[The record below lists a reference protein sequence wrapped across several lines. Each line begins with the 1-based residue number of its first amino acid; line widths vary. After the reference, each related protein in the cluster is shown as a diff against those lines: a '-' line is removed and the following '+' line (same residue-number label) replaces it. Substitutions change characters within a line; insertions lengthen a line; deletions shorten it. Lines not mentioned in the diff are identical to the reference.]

1 MERAGI
7 PIDTEIHK
15 TLVANWNAIRSE
27 LVKFI
32 DQDYGFYEG
41 LTFKRG
47 RFSEWLRQRRIPWPR
62 SETGTLKLD
71 DDTFKE
77 QVVAWPILN
86 PLRDLRQALGRMYL
100 PSLQIGKDGRS
111 SNPSGPV
118 FLKNESKST
127 LHQEV
132 CFWSL
137 AVAAGCD

>member
-1 MERAGI
+1 MRGRYTKAVAHMERAGI

-77 QVVAWPILN
+77 AS
-86 PLRDLRQALGRMYL
+86 RR
-100 PSLQIGKDGRS
+100 
-111 SNPSGPV
+111 
-118 FLKNESKST
+118 
-127 LHQEV
+127 
-132 CFWSL
+132 L
-137 AVAAGCD
+137 ANS